1 MAAENQKEASLT
13 WVPPSSVLQLEHMS
27 SHCTFVGAVFLFQV
41 ALDHHLRPQVA
52 QAMDE
57 MLQIMQLVPKEK
69 RMELFVGLSIS
80 NCLLTWSL
88 LVADVSTRV
97 PKLAF

>member
-1 MAAENQKEASLT
+1 
-13 WVPPSSVLQLEHMS
+13 
-27 SHCTFVGAVFLFQV
+27 
-41 ALDHHLRPQVA
+41 
-52 QAMDE
+52 MDE